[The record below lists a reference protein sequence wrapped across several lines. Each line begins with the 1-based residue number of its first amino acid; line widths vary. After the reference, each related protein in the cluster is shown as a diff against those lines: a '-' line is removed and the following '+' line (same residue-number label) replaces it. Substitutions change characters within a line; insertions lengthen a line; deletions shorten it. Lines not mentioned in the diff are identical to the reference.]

1 MEDRKRALIADV
13 DDLAP
18 SRKRLKDENGST
30 MRMDEQKERDVE
42 VRIPLSSARCSITR
56 TDYNFSRTTKRT
68 PFSVR

>member
-42 VRIPLSSARCSITR
+42 VGIPPSPAMCPR
-56 TDYNFSRTTKRT
+56 
-68 PFSVR
+68 